1 MREIMCFIRA
11 NKVNDTKKALVEGG
25 FPAFTCR
32 KCLGRGKKSVDPEL
46 LNTILAAGEL
56 PLSPIGENVT
66 EATRLI
72 AKRFFTLIV
81 DDKDAPRA
89 IEAVISANQT
99 GNPGDGRIFVL
110 PVLEGYTVRSGALT
124 TEEQLRGE
132 GQ

>member
-11 NKVNDTKKALVEGG
+11 NKVNDTKKALVENG

-32 KCLGRGKKSVDPEL
+32 KCLGRGKMSLDPEL
-46 LNTILAAGEL
+46 LNTILAVGEL
-56 PLSPIGENVT
+56 PLSPIGENLT

-81 DDKDAPRA
+81 DDEDAPKA
-89 IEAVISANQT
+89 IEAVINVNQT

-110 PVLEGYTVRSGALT
+110 PVLEGYTVRSGKLT
-124 TEEQLRGE
+124 TAEQLRGD
-132 GQ
+132 G